1 MEKVGTFPRPE
12 IYLTQGKAGMVE
24 LVSHAK
30 RSVYL
35 LGPALCTKKRRSF
48 YFVWEFFKK
57 ELTKPQVF

>member
-12 IYLTQGKAGMVE
+12 IYLTQGKARMAE

-35 LGPALCTKKRRSF
+35 LGPALCVYKKTKKLWLCLGAF
-48 YFVWEFFKK
+48 
-57 ELTKPQVF
+57 

>member
-12 IYLTQGKAGMVE
+12 IYLTQGKARMVE

-35 LGPALCTKKRRSF
+35 LGPELCTKKRRSF
-48 YFVWEFFKK
+48 DFVWQLFKK
-57 ELTKPQVF
+57 RID